1 MDGKQCIVEICEG
14 ISTSRWKKITETVL
28 NKAEANGTLASYYK
42 SHKDE
47 YMCMSCYNSIVVNK
61 SSKFKEHAVEWERR
75 LKRRRNDDSLSMSGS
90 IALLTNIIHERDV
103 AGNHPPIVA
112 FSQLR
117 SIAEAKD
124 RRLSSFFDDIEEA
137 ASVGGKNVNE
147 LKETNRSLAYQC
159 YLMYWNRR
167 MESE

>member
-61 SSKFKEHAVEWERR
+61 SSKFKEHAVEW
-75 LKRRRNDDSLSMSGS
+75 
-90 IALLTNIIHERDV
+90 RD
-103 AGNHPPIVA
+103 G
-112 FSQLR
+112 
-117 SIAEAKD
+117 
-124 RRLSSFFDDIEEA
+124 
-137 ASVGGKNVNE
+137 
-147 LKETNRSLAYQC
+147 
-159 YLMYWNRR
+159 
-167 MESE
+167 